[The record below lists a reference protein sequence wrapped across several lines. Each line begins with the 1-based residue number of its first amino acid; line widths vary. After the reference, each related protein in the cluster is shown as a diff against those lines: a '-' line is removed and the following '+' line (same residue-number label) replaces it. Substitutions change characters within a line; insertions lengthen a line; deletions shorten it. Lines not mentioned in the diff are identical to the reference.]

1 MARGVRT
8 GILCYMARL
17 RARWFTPGEIEKA
30 LTFRKSGNQK
40 ILEKFK
46 VEGLVERW
54 NPPTVGLPPSIA
66 SLPPTYPTTGVRK
79 LVSRQNASQQS
90 EKPYRILPDGQRM
103 CDLMKTIEQVGLPKG
118 LQENSLTED
127 TTFVGK
133 LKAAGFD
140 ERDIE
145 KAEKAG
151 ILDHRRVKITEE
163 RHETTFGDITRDAIA
178 NAFQPQ
184 VREVQT
190 VIRHRYRIA

>member
-1 MARGVRT
+1 
-8 GILCYMARL
+8 MARL

-30 LTFRKSGNQK
+30 LTYRKSGIQK

-46 VEGLVERW
+46 DERLVERW
-54 NPPTVGLPPSIA
+54 NPHTVGLPPSIA
-66 SLPPTYPTTGVRK
+66 SLPPTYPPTGVRK
-79 LVSRQNASQQS
+79 LVSRQNASQRS
-90 EKPYRILPDGQRM
+90 EKPYRILPDGERL
-103 CDLMKTIEQVGLPKG
+103 CNLMKTIEQVGLPTG
-118 LQENSLTED
+118 LQKTSLTVD
-127 TTFVGK
+127 TTFMGK

-151 ILDHRRVKITEE
+151 ILDHRRVKITED
-163 RHETTFGDITRDAIA
+163 RHETTFGVITKDAIA

-184 VREVQT
+184 IREIQT